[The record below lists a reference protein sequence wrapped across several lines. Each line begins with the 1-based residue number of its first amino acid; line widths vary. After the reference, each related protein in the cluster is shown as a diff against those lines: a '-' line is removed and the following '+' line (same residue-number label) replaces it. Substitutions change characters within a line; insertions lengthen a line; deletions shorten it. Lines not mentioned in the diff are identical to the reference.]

1 MELLANR
8 TMTTDETV
16 AKLAGDVKQTQE
28 RVVGIE
34 KGMMAMDSKME
45 GVKEAQKSASSADP
59 RYDTL
64 ASKVDG

>member
-1 MELLANR
+1 
-8 TMTTDETV
+8 MTTDETV

-28 RVVGIE
+28 RVEGIE
-34 KGMMAMDSKME
+34 KGMMAIDSKIE
-45 GVKEAQKSASSADP
+45 GVQEAQKSASGADP